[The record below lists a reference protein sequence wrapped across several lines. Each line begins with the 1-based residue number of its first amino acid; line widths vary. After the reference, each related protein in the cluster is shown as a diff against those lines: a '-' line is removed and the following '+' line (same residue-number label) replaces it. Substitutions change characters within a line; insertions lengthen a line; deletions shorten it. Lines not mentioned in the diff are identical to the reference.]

1 MCTKED
7 NHLSMDAGDEDVQL
21 VMEIEPETKQL
32 VTFLASCYSACI
44 RIRTGR
50 RADFCSDAILF
61 LLVYL

>member
-1 MCTKED
+1 MCPKED

-32 VTFLASCYSACI
+32 VTFLASCYSTCIII
-44 RIRTGR
+44 RISR
-50 RADFCSDAILF
+50 RADFCSDAILY

>member
-1 MCTKED
+1 M
-7 NHLSMDAGDEDVQL
+7 SMDAGDEDVQL

-44 RIRTGR
+44 RIRTCR
-50 RADFCSDAILF
+50 RADFCSDAILS